1 MPISKPLLHR
11 ILFVLILM
19 GTGYTHAGQKLI
31 AHPSVG
37 EHTISINTTRLMFSM
52 QWRQWPDGS
61 PVRVFVLAD
70 NHPQHRAFAKDL
82 LKLYP
87 RQLRRVWDRQLYSGT
102 GQTPETVSSEAE
114 MRSRVATTPGAIG
127 YLSSEN
133 IDESVHVLTI
143 Q

>member
-1 MPISKPLLHR
+1 MPKLSLHGILL
-11 ILFVLILM
+11 VLTLLW
-19 GTGYTHAGQKLI
+19 TACAHAEQKLI
-31 AHPSVG
+31 VHPSVS
-37 EHTISINTTRLMFSM
+37 EHAISINTTRLMFSM
-52 QWRQWPDGS
+52 QWGEWPDGT

-70 NHPQHRAFAKDL
+70 NHPQHRAFTKNL

-102 GQTPETVSSEAE
+102 GQSPETVSSEAE
-114 MRSRVATTPGAIG
+114 MRTRVAATPGAIG